1 LAGNGSGGNVAL
13 FNTLETTASVVFQ
26 SSTSSSGNVA
36 IESNNNRM
44 TLISGGNDFSIPT
57 TQGSAND
64 VLTTNGSGDLSFTT
78 IKGRFSWTL
87 PATSTGNTITVTDSS
102 VTATS
107 TIVFSLE
114 AEDADVSFQNAYISQ
129 RSTGTSFTVTYDVIT
144 NGIGTKTGYVNY
156 MNL

>member
-87 PATSTGNTITVTDSS
+87 PGTSTGNTITVTDSS